1 MSERELTYG
10 EAVREAIAEEMR
22 RDPRVFL
29 IGEDVA
35 EAGHP
40 FKTLL
45 GLVDEFGTDR
55 IIDTPISEP
64 GYAGI
69 GVGAAMTGMRPIVD
83 VMFGDFITLT
93 MDQIVNQAAKVHYM
107 SGGKLKV
114 PIVFRTT
121 LGATRRSAAQ
131 HSQSL
136 HAWVSHIPGLKVALP
151 STPYEAKGLMK
162 TAIRDDSPVVIFED
176 KMMYRSK
183 GPVPAEDYTVP
194 FGVADVKRAG
204 TDITIVA
211 TSSMVQVALA
221 AAAMLEEIGISAEV
235 IDPRTTFPL
244 DKQALIDSAVKTSR
258 VIVVDEGYERYG
270 VTAEIA
276 AVIADGAFYH
286 LDAPVKRI
294 GAMDVPMPFSPVPRG
309 SDGAEREGRRR
320 GGQGAL
326 QESLMATSVI
336 MPALELA
343 QETGKVIRWL
353 KAPGDAVAK
362 GEPLLEIETD
372 KVTTEIEAP
381 ASGILMHVSAQE
393 GDVVPVGQAIAQI
406 GAPGEAGAAA
416 PAGSP
421 PRAAVASPA
430 GGDQGLAP
438 RPEDRRAARRRPGP
452 GEDEH
457 RPDREGRRPGTRRG
471 ADGGGG
477 ARSCGPREPPG
488 RSTERPTG
496 PPSASSAASPKARRL
511 AAERGLDIRAVR
523 GSGPQGAVLAADV
536 LSAPVTPALSGP
548 AARPSDGQG
557 VGAVWRI
564 MAERMTTSWTT
575 APHFYLFREVTVG
588 RLAAWR
594 QQAEKQTGARIT
606 YTDLLVKLVAAALAR
621 HPAVNASWR
630 DGAIARHAEINIG
643 LAVAVED
650 GLIVP
655 VIHRADTLGLAAIA
669 ARREDVVS
677 RAQGGKLRPA
687 DIQGGTFTISNLG
700 MFGVDAFNAIVNP
713 PQAAILAVGRIA
725 DRVVALDG
733 QPAVQPTMMLTLSCD
748 HRALDG
754 ARAARFLG
762 DLADLIEEPLALLV

>member
-1 MSERELTYG
+1 
-10 EAVREAIAEEMR
+10 
-22 RDPRVFL
+22 
-29 IGEDVA
+29 
-35 EAGHP
+35 
-40 FKTLL
+40 
-45 GLVDEFGTDR
+45 
-55 IIDTPISEP
+55 
-64 GYAGI
+64 
-69 GVGAAMTGMRPIVD
+69 
-83 VMFGDFITLT
+83 
-93 MDQIVNQAAKVHYM
+93 
-107 SGGKLKV
+107 
-114 PIVFRTT
+114 
-121 LGATRRSAAQ
+121 
-131 HSQSL
+131 
-136 HAWVSHIPGLKVALP
+136 
-151 STPYEAKGLMK
+151 
-162 TAIRDDSPVVIFED
+162 
-176 KMMYRSK
+176 
-183 GPVPAEDYTVP
+183 
-194 FGVADVKRAG
+194 
-204 TDITIVA
+204 
-211 TSSMVQVALA
+211 
-221 AAAMLEEIGISAEV
+221 
-235 IDPRTTFPL
+235 
-244 DKQALIDSAVKTSR
+244 
-258 VIVVDEGYERYG
+258 
-270 VTAEIA
+270 
-276 AVIADGAFYH
+276 
-286 LDAPVKRI
+286 
-294 GAMDVPMPFSPVPRG
+294 
-309 SDGAEREGRRR
+309 
-320 GGQGAL
+320 
-326 QESLMATSVI
+326 MATSVI

-381 ASGILMHVSAQE
+381 ASGILMNVSAQE
-393 GDVVPVGQAIAQI
+393 GDVIPVGQAIAQI

-421 PRAAVASPA
+421 PRAGGASVGASPS

-438 RPEDRRAARRRPGP
+438 RPEDRRAARRRPGA

-457 RPDREGRRPGTRRG
+457 RQDREGRRPRICRG
-471 ADGGGG
+471 ADGGGA
-477 ARSCGPREPPG
+477 ARSCGPREHAGPSQRGGQRAPSA
-488 RSTERPTG
+488 STRRRPRRG
-496 PPSASSAASPKARRL
+496 GSPPSAAWTSAPCAAPARRAPSSPRTSSRRPSHRSVP
-511 AAERGLDIRAVR
+511 AA
-523 GSGPQGAVLAADV
+523 
-536 LSAPVTPALSGP
+536 

-564 MAERMTTSWTT
+564 MAERMTASWTT

-594 QQAEKQTGARIT
+594 QQAEKQTGGRIT

-630 DGAIARHAEINIG
+630 DGAITRHAEINIG

-677 RAQGGKLRPA
+677 RGQGGKLRPA